1 MEDGNYFIDFEG
13 GPFVPLG
20 GDMQNIYPKVEG
32 RIIGITEEC
41 ADQDDMMSVRVRVD
55 TNNHMKERREYTEVY
70 MEDIRTLLT
79 QVFDKIDTLG
89 DGSKDFLADKDIIY
103 GQWWNDLEHLFNYPD
118 YKNQM

>member
-1 MEDGNYFIDFEG
+1 
-13 GPFVPLG
+13 
-20 GDMQNIYPKVEG
+20 
-32 RIIGITEEC
+32 
-41 ADQDDMMSVRVRVD
+41 RVRVD